1 MLNAADAI
9 AAVGLFGSVAFTIR
23 TIAHAWGK
31 RQDGRADVASSD
43 QIASRLARI
52 ESAVDAIAIEVERIA
67 EAQRFMARLS
77 SERDA
82 QRLPSSTPSS
92 AGGRSI
98 TPH

>member
-1 MLNAADAI
+1 MLNAAEAI

-23 TIAHAWGK
+23 TIADAWGR
-31 RQDGRADVASSD
+31 RQDRRADAASSD
-43 QIASRLARI
+43 HVAARLERI
-52 ESAVDAIAIEVERIA
+52 ETAVDTIAIEVERIA

-82 QRLPSSTPSS
+82 QRLPSSTPSN